1 MAFFRVLA
9 SKFIQRWEAA
19 VINEDICRS
28 ILKNLIF
35 ASRFAHH
42 YHHTPIGITQ
52 HERDS
57 ITIGRTSHLGNSRSI
72 VINQRRSLPFSHYAF
87 RSLSAFPLF
96 SLALLGTAMLSIR
109 TMCLPPEAPNQ
120 ARRLTLKTALT
131 SRTVCLPGPATQGNG
146 WTIPCHLHTVE
157 ETVGKYVFLVGE
169 EGLESHEH
177 KVSAVRRRAVRSP
190 GTQAGGTDMKL
201 FPDPGAPHH
210 RHRRGLRQNSGQVH
224 RLPAHTKRRR
234 ASGPSIRLK
243 VR

>member
-19 VINEDICRS
+19 VINEEICRS

-35 ASRFAHH
+35 AARFAHH

-96 SLALLGTAMLSIR
+96 GLALLGTAMLSIR
-109 TMCLPPEAPNQ
+109 TVCLPPEAPNQ

-131 SRTVCLPGPATQGNG
+131 CSDQQDR
-146 WTIPCHLHTVE
+146 
-157 ETVGKYVFLVGE
+157 VFAGSSDARQWVDD
-169 EGLESHEH
+169 S
-177 KVSAVRRRAVRSP
+177 VSSP
-190 GTQAGGTDMKL
+190 HGGRD
-201 FPDPGAPHH
+201 
-210 RHRRGLRQNSGQVH
+210 SWE
-224 RLPAHTKRRR
+224 
-234 ASGPSIRLK
+234 IR
-243 VR
+243 VFGR